1 MKIKKIFPLIL
12 LISIFFLAGCQKKST
27 GLLSDLKK
35 GGSETKETVEDV
47 NLETHKNSQLG
58 IQFKY
63 PQGLIVH
70 DCPYVIRISYQQYP
84 DSICQ
89 EGPKETMPPIN
100 ILEEA
105 GELDSS
111 IKWQED
117 QLNIISKENLI
128 INGNPAVR
136 MVGTWI
142 HGGMKPELKDTKYEI
157 VFIET
162 SSKAY
167 KVDLSYL
174 EVEKEG
180 ENQEKYKKAFDQIVQ
195 SLKLNN

>member
-1 MKIKKIFPLIL
+1 MKIKKIFTLIL
-12 LISIFFLAGCQKKST
+12 LTSIFFLSGCQKKSAEPV
-27 GLLSDLKK
+27 SDLK
-35 GGSETKETVEDV
+35 
-47 NLETHKNSQLG
+47 THKNSQLG
-58 IQFKY
+58 ISFKY
-63 PQGLIVH
+63 PQGLIAH
-70 DCPYVIRISYQQYP
+70 DCPYVTRLSYQQYP

-89 EGPKETMPPIN
+89 EGPKETIPPIN

-105 GELDSS
+105 GELESS
-111 IKWQED
+111 IKWQEN
-117 QLNIISKENLI
+117 QLNIISKENLT
-128 INGNPAVR
+128 INGNPAVK

-142 HGGMKPELKDTKYEI
+142 SGGMKPELKDTKYEI

-174 EVEKEG
+174 EIDKEK

-195 SLKLNN
+195 SLEFNN